1 MKDYSHPHFGTM
13 FLLLAFLF
21 SACNQT
27 SKPKPKKD
35 TANRQSKSLDLY
47 IPEDLEATLWAESP
61 MFYNPTNMDVDIK
74 GRIWITEAVNYRNYN
89 NDSTKFFHH
98 SNGDRVMILEDTDG
112 DGKAD
117 KSKVFVQ
124 DTSLV
129 SPLGIAVI
137 GNKVIVSC
145 SPNLIV
151 YTDDN
156 ADDIPDKKEIFLTG
170 FGGKDHD
177 HSLHA
182 VYAGPDG
189 NWYFNTGNA
198 GPHHVTDKA
207 GWTLRSGSI
216 YTGGSPYNKKNE
228 GNKTSD
234 DGKVWVGGLALRI
247 NPNGSGLKVMG
258 HNFRNS
264 YEVIPDS
271 YGNLWQNDNDDQVV
285 TCRTTWLMEGGNAG
299 FFSSDGTRYWQADQR
314 PGQDIF
320 TAHWHQDDPGV
331 MPAGD
336 CSGAGAPTGIVIN
349 ESDLL
354 GKKYQGLLLSADAG
368 RNVIFGYHPSLT
380 KSGYDL
386 GKRQN
391 FITSLSEDNT
401 GYVWNDSAQNSLKE
415 KWFRPSDVTIGTD
428 GAIYV
433 ADWYDPVVGG
443 HQAEDTVS
451 YGRIYRI
458 APKNKKLPVPVIDLH
473 TTAGQLLALK
483 SPAINVRS
491 QGFEKLR
498 QQGETVTES
507 LLPLLDDD
515 NRYVQARTI
524 WLLSQLGDKGLS
536 AVEKILEDPDEE
548 YRATAYRAIRQA
560 VPDILPYAQKMAKDP
575 SAFIR
580 REVAISLRDLPYA
593 NTKPILLELI
603 KTYDSD
609 DRWYLETLGSTL
621 EGHEAEIYPE
631 ILSLLGGGKS
641 ATAWNRQMAHFAW
654 RLHPA
659 AAVGDLASRAND
671 STLPSIDRQS
681 ALTALGFIKD
691 KSAVEAMVK
700 LMKAKQQDV
709 TEQAAYWLS
718 FRQGNDWSELYNWKS
733 IDFNTAY
740 ERRLAQMKVKRQ
752 IVLDNRQSLNERKW
766 RMQEMARDSIGG
778 QLLIGLAAEKKIP
791 GILLPFVA
799 EKIFENPDVTVR
811 VQASKYF
818 ERPGRGQTYSIQDI
832 SALPADLKK
841 GASLFMSNCANCHK
855 LGADGKTVGPNLTGI
870 TMKFNKTE
878 LLDAIINPSAAI
890 VFGYEPWIV
899 NTKDGQSIYGF
910 LISDNKQ
917 TIIIKDILGQ
927 NHTIK
932 KASISSQQKQDKSL
946 MPDPVS
952 NGLTQQDLADIV
964 SYLAAQEDKSRK

>member
-1 MKDYSHPHFGTM
+1 MK
-13 FLLLAFLF
+13 
-21 SACNQT
+21 
-27 SKPKPKKD
+27 
-35 TANRQSKSLDLY
+35 
-47 IPEDLEATLWAESP
+47 
-61 MFYNPTNMDVDIK
+61 
-74 GRIWITEAVNYRNYN
+74 
-89 NDSTKFFHH
+89 
-98 SNGDRVMILEDTDG
+98 
-112 DGKAD
+112 
-117 KSKVFVQ
+117 
-124 DTSLV
+124 
-129 SPLGIAVI
+129 
-137 GNKVIVSC
+137 
-145 SPNLIV
+145 
-151 YTDDN
+151 
-156 ADDIPDKKEIFLTG
+156 
-170 FGGKDHD
+170 
-177 HSLHA
+177 
-182 VYAGPDG
+182 PDG
-189 NWYFNTGNA
+189 T
-198 GPHHVTDKA
+198 
-207 GWTLRSGSI
+207 
-216 YTGGSPYNKKNE
+216 
-228 GNKTSD
+228 
-234 DGKVWVGGLALRI
+234 
-247 NPNGSGLKVMG
+247 GLKVMA

-336 CSGAGAPTGIVIN
+336 CSGAGAPTGIAIN

-368 RNVIFGYHPSLT
+368 RNVIFGYYPSLK

-401 GYVWNDSAQNSLKE
+401 GYVWNDSAQNSQKE

-458 APKNKKLPVPVIDLH
+458 APKNKKLTVPVIDLN
-473 TTAGQLLALK
+473 TIAGQLLALK

-491 QGFEKLR
+491 QGFEKLK
-498 QQGETVTES
+498 QQGETVIGS

-515 NRYVQARTI
+515 NRYVQARII
-524 WLLSQLGDKGLS
+524 WLLSQLGAKGLS

-548 YRATAYRAIRQA
+548 YRATAYRSIRQV
-560 VPDILPYAQKMAKDP
+560 VPDILPYAQKMAKDR
-575 SAFIR
+575 SSFVR

-593 NTKPILLELI
+593 NVKPILLELI
-603 KTYDSD
+603 KTYDGD

-631 ILSLLGGGKS
+631 ILSLLNGGQP
-641 ATAWNRQMAHFAW
+641 AAAWSRQMVHFAW

-659 AAVGDLASRAND
+659 AAISGLVARATD
-671 STLPSIDRQS
+671 SSLSVTDRQA
-681 ALTALGFIKD
+681 ALTALGFVKD
-691 KSAVEAMVK
+691 KSAVAAMVE
-700 LMKAKQQDV
+700 LTQAKQQDV

-718 FRQGNDWSELYNWKS
+718 FRQGNDWSELYNWKD
-733 IDFNTAY
+733 IPFNTAY

-752 IVLDNRQSLNERKW
+752 ILLDDRQSLNERKW

-791 GILLPFVA
+791 GILLPLVA

-841 GASLFMSNCANCHK
+841 GASLFMTNCANCHK
-855 LGADGKTVGPNLTGI
+855 LGGDGKTVGPNLTGI
-870 TMKFNKTE
+870 TLKFNKTE

-890 VFGYEPWIV
+890 VFGYEPWTV

-927 NHTIK
+927 NHTIRK
-932 KASISSQQKQDKSL
+932 TNISSQQKQDKSL

-964 SYLAAQEDKSRK
+964 SYLAAQEDKSKN